1 MENRILI
8 IGDELL
14 GEQGEAANRFAEI
27 LLCREANRPV
37 QFSINAPAPQS
48 LQQLY
53 DRASAD
59 IIGKKAG
66 RIIVGLGLKE
76 LKRGG
81 RDYNGVFGAYEK
93 LADEVLSKTMAP
105 VHFLTIPEDMFP
117 VAPSQL
123 TALNDCIRGLQQKD
137 EKRVKILDFA
147 AYVADFKEKQLERGK
162 FGRSLYT
169 EEGNPTSIC
178 NTFMALFLYDFIK
191 RELK

>member
-81 RDYNGVFGAYEK
+81 KDYNGVFGAFEK

>member
-27 LLCREANRPV
+27 LLCRDANRPV

-48 LQQLY
+48 LRQLF

-66 RIIVGLGLKE
+66 RMIVGLGLKE

-81 RDYNGVFGAYEK
+81 NDYKAVFSLYQT
-93 LADEVLSKTMAP
+93 LVDEILSKTLAP
-105 VHFLTIPEDMFP
+105 IYFLTIPEDMFP
-117 VAPSQL
+117 AAPSQL
-123 TALNDCIRGLQQKD
+123 TALNECIRTFAAKD
-137 EKRVKILDFA
+137 EKRVRILDFA

-169 EEGNPTSIC
+169 EEGLPTSIC
-178 NTFMALFLYDFIK
+178 NTFLALFLYDFIK
-191 RELK
+191 KELK

>member
-81 RDYNGVFGAYEK
+81 KDYNGVFGAYEK

>member
-27 LLCREANRPV
+27 LLCREANRPI

-48 LQQLY
+48 LRQLF

-66 RIIVGLGLKE
+66 RMIVGLGLKE

-81 RDYNGVFGAYEK
+81 NDYKAVFSLYQT
-93 LADEVLSKTMAP
+93 LVDEILSKTLAP
-105 VHFLTIPEDMFP
+105 IYFLTIPEDMFP
-117 VAPSQL
+117 AAPSQL
-123 TALNDCIRGLQQKD
+123 TALNECIRTFAAKD
-137 EKRVKILDFA
+137 NKRVRILDFA
-147 AYVADFKEKQLERGK
+147 AYVAEFKEKQLERGK

-169 EEGNPTSIC
+169 EEGLPTSIC
-178 NTFMALFLYDFIK
+178 NTFLALFLYDFIK
-191 RELK
+191 KELK

>member
-27 LLCREANRPV
+27 LLCRDANRPV

-48 LQQLY
+48 LRQLL

-66 RIIVGLGLKE
+66 RIIIGLGLKE

-81 RDYNGVFGAYEK
+81 TDYNGVFTLYQA
-93 LADEVLSKTMAP
+93 LAHEILNKTLAT

-117 VAPSQL
+117 QAPSQVV
-123 TALNDCIRGLQQKD
+123 ALNDLIRELAAKD
-137 EKRVKILDFA
+137 DKRVRIMDYA
-147 AYVADFKEKQLERGK
+147 AYVADFKDKQLQRGK

-169 EEGNPTSIC
+169 DEGLPTSIC
-178 NTFMALFLYDFIK
+178 NTFLSLFLYDFIK
-191 RELK
+191 IELK